1 MCTTDGGAA
10 CLWVLLQVSPLRGV
24 HGVLSWHDAALT
36 TWICLLLLLLSLLL
50 PLLPW
55 YWIARAVGLAALG
68 PHMYLLGAPAAAP
81 KPSAAAPKLSP
92 ALRRLDAA
100 ERYARATDKEGRQ
113 AIVEEERRQRRA
125 EVEAAQM
132 EEQALKEKLP
142 LSAHAKARRD
152 ACAHSGLQT
161 LELHG
166 SRLSST
172 KLDLATLP
180 DPDRSLRVPAAAG
193 AKPVY

>member
-113 AIVEEERRQRRA
+113 AIVEEERCAIGMLRAPPAFMRQ
-125 EVEAAQM
+125 VW
-132 EEQALKEKLP
+132 P
-142 LSAHAKARRD
+142 LVSWMHIM
-152 ACAHSGLQT
+152 CMHM
-161 LELHG
+161 
-166 SRLSST
+166 
-172 KLDLATLP
+172 
-180 DPDRSLRVPAAAG
+180 
-193 AKPVY
+193 